1 MSDWAPSSSESAT
14 CRGDRPRDVVRYPEC
29 GLIWLGRVGLGQ
41 GNPTRAAT
49 LFVAAKAQFEAAGLA
64 MDPNEGPEYEKGFGR
79 HPGRT
84 GRGDVHGGVG
94 GAAVSHTYARAGKA
108 GIRRFW
114 TRS

>member
-1 MSDWAPSSSESAT
+1 
-14 CRGDRPRDVVRYPEC
+14 
-29 GLIWLGRVGLGQ
+29 
-41 GNPTRAAT
+41 
-49 LFVAAKAQFEAAGLA
+49 VAAKAQFEAAGLA

-114 TRS
+114 TRSWLNVHWEARRTTHRVGFRNAGSGS